1 MSTQARAATP
11 AALHAE
17 PGPVGGTTGE
27 AEPADAAPERVPR
40 KRWFAVAAV
49 AVGTFSVVTAE
60 QLPVGLLTSV
70 GGDLGVSEGT
80 AGLMIT
86 VPGLVASAT
95 APLLPVLIGRL
106 DRRVVLLGLITLM
119 VVANIVSATA
129 PNFPVLIASR
139 FLVGVS
145 IGGFWSLA
153 AGLAVRMVPE
163 RYVPRATAIAFGGAT
178 AANVLGVPAGT
189 LIGGLTDWR
198 IAFVALGGLGLV
210 VVVALVLL
218 LPPMPA
224 SQPVRLR
231 TLGEQFRNPIV
242 RAGVLATFLLVSGH
256 FAAFTFVSP
265 ILQDRSGIDEN
276 LIGPVLL
283 AFGLAG
289 IVGNFLA
296 GAAAGRNVRGTIIT
310 ISLALAA
317 LLALF
322 PLAGGTRVTGVALLV
337 LWGLAFGGVPVGVQ
351 TWILKAAPDATEAAT
366 ALNTSMFNLAIALG
380 ALFGGILVN
389 TVSTAGVLL
398 FGAALSVLTSLA
410 VWGTRRI

>member
-1 MSTQARAATP
+1 MSTRGGDP
-11 AALHAE
+11 A
-17 PGPVGGTTGE
+17 GSE
-27 AEPADAAPERVPR
+27 AERVPLE
-40 KRWFAVAAV
+40 RWLAVAAV

-70 GGDLGVSEGT
+70 GGELGVSEGT
-80 AGLMIT
+80 AGLMVT

-95 APLLPVLIGRL
+95 APILPVLIGRL
-106 DRRVVLLGLITLM
+106 DRRIVLLGLVTLM
-119 VVANIVSATA
+119 VVANILSATA
-129 PNFPVLIASR
+129 PNFAVLIVSR
-139 FLVGVS
+139 FLVGIS

-198 IAFVALGGLGLV
+198 IAFVALGGLGLL
-210 VVVALVLL
+210 VVVALLLL

-224 SQPVRLR
+224 TAPVRLR

-256 FAAFTFVSP
+256 FAAFTFISP
-265 ILQDRSGIDEN
+265 ILQDRSGIDEG

-310 ISLALAA
+310 ISVALAA

-322 PLAGGTRVTGVALLV
+322 PLAGGTAIGGVALLI

-398 FGAALSVLTSLA
+398 FGAALSALTSLA